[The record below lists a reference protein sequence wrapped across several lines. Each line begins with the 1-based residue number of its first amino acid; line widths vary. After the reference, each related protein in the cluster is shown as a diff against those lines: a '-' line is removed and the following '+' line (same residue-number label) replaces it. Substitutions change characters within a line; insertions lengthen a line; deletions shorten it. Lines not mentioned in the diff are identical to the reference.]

1 MFEQSTVTSGP
12 RGKRAW
18 TTFAGLASQL
28 VLVSMAIMAPM
39 VWPQVLPLAKL
50 ETSLAPPLP
59 RGRQTAAEVKK
70 VAPHESFVKA
80 MPHFSLAAY
89 QPVKVPDHI
98 TRLIE
103 EQPEGFAVAGAIS
116 GGAVGAP
123 DGIMV
128 GILASIGDAA
138 RVAPP
143 PVIEKAPAKPAA
155 PVVQPI
161 QRLPEGGRVHLGLV
175 LHRSEPAYPPIAKSA
190 HASGAVVLEC
200 VVGVDGRIHEV
211 KVKSGNPLLV
221 KAAVDAAWQWA
232 YEPTQLNGVP
242 IEIVTI
248 MTFNF
253 KLS

>member
-28 VLVSMAIMAPM
+28 VLLSIAIMAPM

-59 RGRQTAAEVKK
+59 PGRQTAEEVKK
-70 VAPHESFVKA
+70 VPVHAVVVKA
-80 MPHFSLAAY
+80 IPRFSLAAY
-89 QPVKVPDHI
+89 QPVKVPDHV

-103 EQPEGFAVAGAIS
+103 EAPAGFDVPGAIA
-116 GGAVGAP
+116 GNAVGDP
-123 DGIMV
+123 NGVMS
-128 GILASIGDAA
+128 GILTSVGDLA
-138 RVAPP
+138 RVTPP

-161 QRLPEGGRVHLGLV
+161 QRFTEGGKVRLGQV
-175 LHRSEPAYPPIAKSA
+175 LHRAEPAYPAMAKA
-190 HASGAVVLEC
+190 ARFSGAVVLEC

-211 KVKSGNPLLV
+211 KVKSGNPLLI

-232 YEPTQLNGVP
+232 YEPTQLNSVP

-253 KLS
+253 KLN